1 MTYQPDLYVRNIGN
15 ASPKEV
21 YKVIKQLGF
30 GKVGFVEIEGGN
42 ATVAMNVWNMKR
54 TSATRLLLQEGKPLM
69 VYYSQTEFWK
79 VYSYENRFVEE
90 EEQKK
95 QRRIEK
101 QKLNLMKQKEL
112 EKQKREQ
119 EKQKREQEK
128 QKREQEK
135 QKREEDEEREKQM
148 KMEAE
153 AKKRDTISK
162 LKCIDYGNAAELYP
176 SIMMRRFRK

>member
-15 ASPKEV
+15 ASAKEV
-21 YKVIKQLGF
+21 YKVIKQLDF
-30 GKVGFVEIEGGN
+30 GKIGFVEIEGGN

-54 TSATRLLLQEGKPLM
+54 TSATRLLLEEGKPLLL
-69 VYYSQTEFWK
+69 YYSQTEFWK
-79 VYSYENRFVEE
+79 VYSYENRFAEE
-90 EEQKK
+90 DEQKK

-101 QKLNLMKQKEL
+101 QKLNIMKQKE
-112 EKQKREQ
+112 Q
-119 EKQKREQEK
+119 EKQNMEQEHKKREE
-128 QKREQEK
+128 EK

-153 AKKRDTISK
+153 AKKRDNISK

>member
-21 YKVIKQLGF
+21 YKVIKQLSF
-30 GKVGFVEIEGGN
+30 GKVGFVEIEDGN
-42 ATVAMNVWNMKR
+42 ATIAMNVWNMKR
-54 TSATRLLLQEGKPLM
+54 TSATRLLLQEGKPLLL
-69 VYYSQTEFWK
+69 YYSQTEFWK

-112 EKQKREQ
+112 ENQKREQ
-119 EKQKREQEK
+119 EHK
-128 QKREQEK
+128 KREQEK

-176 SIMMRRFRK
+176 FIMMRRFRK

>member
-21 YKVIKQLGF
+21 YKVIKQLSF
-30 GKVGFVEIEGGN
+30 GKIGFVEIEGGN
-42 ATVAMNVWNMKR
+42 AVIAMNVWNMKR
-54 TSATRLLLQEGKPLM
+54 TSATRLLLQEGKPLLL
-69 VYYSQTEFWK
+69 YYSQTEFWK

-95 QRRIEK
+95 QTRIEK

-112 EKQKREQ
+112 ENQKREQELKKREQ
-119 EKQKREQEK
+119 EKQKRED
-128 QKREQEK
+128 
-135 QKREEDEEREKQM
+135 DEEREKQM
-148 KMEAE
+148 NIEDQ